1 MQPTII
7 GSTSRRVSTVGMG
20 LAPQPQTDSAL
31 VPFEL
36 TLPKNFPLMLTDEH
50 TAALQARVAKFDFTA
65 LRQDQIV
72 TLSEG
77 PTKALQASLNQYL
90 DRITQAQNPQI
101 FHLLDGLDEA
111 IEKQKLDELA
121 DAIMNAKPN
130 WKDRVI
136 GVFSK
141 KALNRAMDRVHEE
154 LDRVAKLRSKTLREQ
169 VAQMSK
175 DLDEKMDGL
184 KSELLTLDALKSEYR
199 KSFVAFALEVAFLHN
214 ALTKSKAAA
223 PALLAAQ
230 GQDIVSQQDIE
241 DKLQALESVA
251 LAREGSMTKLPA
263 EQLVIRDLQNAGV
276 TTLQELQTTAGERFL
291 SISET
296 LLAIHGAQQVQAVQR
311 IAKAGANVDRNLQ
324 SVRAKLMKDVVA
336 TAATAPGDNRLEQA
350 NLLRSIVD
358 ETKELQA
365 LKQAART
372 QNQAKFAEAS
382 KTMAEARHAMLD
394 LGRQLNPAA
403 NVADQLN

>member
-7 GSTSRRVSTVGMG
+7 GSTSPRVSTVGMG
-20 LAPQPQTDSAL
+20 LVPQPQTDSAL
-31 VPFEL
+31 VPLEL

-50 TAALQARVAKFDFTA
+50 TAALRARVAKFDFTA

-77 PTKALQASLNQYL
+77 PAKALQASLNQYL

-184 KSELLTLDALKSEYR
+184 KNELLTLDALKSEYR
-199 KSFVAFALEVAFLHN
+199 KSFVAFALEAAFLHN
-214 ALTKSKAAA
+214 ALAKSKAAA

-394 LGRQLNPAA
+394 LGRHLNPAA